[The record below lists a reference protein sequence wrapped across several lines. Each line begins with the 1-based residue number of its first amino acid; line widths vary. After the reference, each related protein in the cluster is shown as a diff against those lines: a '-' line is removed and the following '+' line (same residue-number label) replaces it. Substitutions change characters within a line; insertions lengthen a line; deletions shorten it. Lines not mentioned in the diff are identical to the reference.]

1 MKTAIIH
8 DWLVVDAGAE
18 KVLATLLEIYP
29 DADVYTLVDFLSDS
43 DREAVLGGRY
53 ARTSFIQ
60 RLPFARTHFR
70 HYLPLFPAAMMRF
83 DLTGYDLIISSSW
96 AVAKGVKTTQ
106 NQKHIC
112 YCHTPIRYAWDLYDE
127 YTAHLPPLKKQ
138 LVQATLAYIRYW
150 DKKSSA
156 RVDSFIANS
165 AFVAERIER
174 IYGRKSCVIHPP
186 VDIESF
192 ALCVQKNDYYLT
204 AARLVGYKKVDL
216 IVKAFNQMPEK
227 KLVVIGGGEEFE
239 RISALARGNIVM
251 LGHTDRAKM
260 IEYMQNARAFVYA
273 ALEDFGIVPI
283 EAMACGTPVIAYGV
297 GGVRESVVEGLSGLF
312 FAEQSEVAIKDAVAR
327 FESQSFSAQLIRDSV
342 LRFDKQ
348 RFIEEMRQICQVLS

>member
-18 KVLATLLEIYP
+18 KVLSAMLELYP
-29 DADVYTLVDFLSDS
+29 DADVYALVDFLSDS

-53 ARTSFIQ
+53 AKTSFIQ
-60 RLPFARTHFR
+60 HLPFAREHFR
-70 HYLPLFPAAMMRF
+70 NYLPLFPTAIERF
-83 DLTGYDLIISSSW
+83 DLSVYDLIISSSW
-96 AVAKGVKTTQ
+96 AVAKGVKTTKD
-106 NQKHIC
+106 QKHIC
-112 YCHTPIRYAWDLYDE
+112 YCHTPIRYAWDLYEE
-127 YTAHLPPLKKQ
+127 YTANLPLLKKQ
-138 LVQATLAYIRYW
+138 LVQATLAYIRRW

-174 IYGRKSCVIHPP
+174 IYGRKACIVHPP

-192 ALCVQKNDYYLT
+192 ALCAQKNDYYLT
-204 AARLVGYKKVDL
+204 ASRLVGYKKVDL
-216 IVKAFNQMPEK
+216 IVEAFNQMPHK

-239 RISALARGNIVM
+239 RISALAKDNIVM
-251 LGHTDRAKM
+251 LGHTDRTKM

-283 EAMACGTPVIAYGV
+283 EAMACGTPIIAYGV
-297 GGVRESVVEGLSGLF
+297 GGVRESVMEGIGGVF
-312 FAEQSEVAIKDAVAR
+312 FAEQSVIAIKDAVLR
-327 FESQSFSAQLIRDSV
+327 FESESFSPQLIRDSV

-348 RFIEEMRQICQVLS
+348 RFIEEMRQASQILG